1 MNILESQSFRK
12 RGVLI
17 KSTIE
22 FNENDEREYLDMV
35 NEIED
40 AIISVLDRR
49 GHTLLVG
56 SSKGLTAKE
65 LE

>member
-22 FNENDEREYLDMV
+22 FNDNDEREYLDMV

-40 AIISVLDRR
+40 AITDVLDKR
-49 GHTLLVG
+49 GHILLVG
-56 SSKGLTAKE
+56 SSKGLTANDLK
-65 LE
+65 

>member
-17 KSTIE
+17 NSTIE
-22 FNENDEREYLDMV
+22 FNENDEREYLEMV

-40 AIISVLDRR
+40 AITDVLDKR
-49 GHTLLVG
+49 GHVLLVG
-56 SSKGLTAKE
+56 SIKGLTANDLK
-65 LE
+65 

>member
-17 KSTIE
+17 NSTIE
-22 FNENDEREYLDMV
+22 FNENDEREYLEMV

-40 AIISVLDRR
+40 AITDVLDKR
-49 GHTLLVG
+49 GHVLLVG
-56 SSKGLTAKE
+56 SSKGLTANDLK
-65 LE
+65 